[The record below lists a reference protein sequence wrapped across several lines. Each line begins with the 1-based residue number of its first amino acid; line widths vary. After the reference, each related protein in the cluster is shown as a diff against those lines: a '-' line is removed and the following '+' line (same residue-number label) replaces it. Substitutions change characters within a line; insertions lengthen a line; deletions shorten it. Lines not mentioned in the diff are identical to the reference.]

1 LGFVT
6 AALLTGCG
14 GAEDSSNPGHVADY
28 PLVTET
34 APARQ
39 APITTPSG
47 ALVQR
52 PVKPSRREIDP
63 SPSCERIIATFHDGR
78 VPAKQP
84 IVVPP
89 APGLRAVA
97 VSDREVRLEWSFRSL
112 PDACRPAG
120 VLLSVIANDD
130 SGATPT
136 NKEVEVATTTG
147 AIEIA
152 YPDFLPPPDVAMA
165 SAYMPDGR
173 RSRTVRVL
181 ISR

>member
-1 LGFVT
+1 M
-6 AALLTGCG
+6 AALLAACG
-14 GAEDSSNPGHVADY
+14 GDEDSSTPGGAAEY

-47 ALVQR
+47 AVVQR

-63 SPSCERIIATFHDGR
+63 SPTCERIIATSHDPEA
-78 VPAKQP
+78 PAKQT

-97 VSDREVRLEWSFRSL
+97 VTDREVRLEWSFRSL
-112 PDACRPAG
+112 PQACRPEG

-130 SGATPT
+130 IRATPT

-147 AIEIA
+147 GIEIA
-152 YPDFLPPPDVAMA
+152 YPDFLSPPDVAMA
-165 SAYMPDGR
+165 SAYMSDRR